1 MSSTKAVLNFVDAVL
16 LHFPPFRWE
25 EEQEKAWVGTMVKE
39 LGGFDSAVLD
49 KAISEMVRTRGRKKD
64 ERRIPTVAECIDACL
79 DARKWIDGDKN
90 NGRLPIDGGDPLG
103 REDRHCTAE
112 RLKLAT
118 DLMDTPLGK
127 TAAKE
132 NWIGALWS
140 FAKKH
145 QRLPQPAEINAVK
158 KTSEDT
164 DKVFTGCV
172 TGDGWQKADTK
183 KYPWLT
189 QAGIDEHRKRC
200 IAFGETVMKRRQDL
214 VDRALHGVVK

>member
-1 MSSTKAVLNFVDAVL
+1 MSDTKQDAAVDFADTILQ
-16 LHFPPFRWE
+16 HFPPYRWE
-25 EEQEKAWVGTMVKE
+25 DHQEKAWAARLVKE
-39 LGGFDSAVLD
+39 LAGFSADVIRRAAD
-49 KAISEMVRTRGRKKD
+49 EIVRTRKK
-64 ERRIPTVAECIDACL
+64 PQTPLPAECIDACVSAKRWL
-79 DARKWIDGDKN
+79 SAERN
-90 NGRLPIDGGDPLG
+90 SGRLPIDGGGDPLG
-103 REDRHCTAE
+103 REDLDWTAE
-112 RLKLAT
+112 RLKLAN

-164 DKVFTGCV
+164 DKVFSGCV

-200 IAFGETVMKRRQDL
+200 ISFGETVMKRRQDL
-214 VDRALHGVVK
+214 VERALHGVVK